1 MAKTLLTNSEEA
13 KVLKTV
19 FGPYNTQQFIQTSE
33 VFGMS
38 KKISGFTG
46 SEKKIAFRGS
56 AGAGVGAGV
65 GGLPEASQHSYLT
78 AVLTRKKSYARVDID
93 RETALATR
101 DDKGAFVA
109 FMKEY
114 NDVAV
119 TSFNLN
125 IERQIIANDITGSG
139 ILASGHPTD
148 VSGQDIVLANTDEFT
163 IPLPLTSNMYH
174 FQVGHLVNINAE
186 TTRLK
191 VIDIVNTATVKSVT
205 LKGTSARL
213 TALVGAAANSREFQ
227 AADAIYMQGS
237 RNAELQ
243 GIRGVLLNTATAYKG
258 QAVGPNWISVNV
270 NKAGALALTDL
281 DNVII
286 DMQVKTG
293 ETPTIILASP
303 KQYKA
308 LLALLPS
315 AKTYN
320 VPAREY
326 KGQISY
332 SAIEY
337 QSSAGPVPIKMNRFV
352 PDAEIFFLN
361 TNHIEFHM
369 LDAPMWLAKQDGSV
383 LRDREDEDAMEG
395 RYGVYWDLFVNP
407 NFQGILRGLT

>member
-1 MAKTLLTNSEEA
+1 MSRTLLTNTEEA

-19 FGPYNTQQFIQTSE
+19 FGPYNTQQFVQTSI
-33 VFGMS
+33 VFGMA

-46 SEKKIAFRGS
+46 KNKEIAFRGS

-65 GGLPEASQHSYLT
+65 GGLPEASQHAYLK

-114 NDVAV
+114 NDVAI

-125 IERQIIANDITGSG
+125 IERQIIANDIAGAGSLAVGEAATGM
-139 ILASGHPTD
+139 D
-148 VSGQDIVLANTDEFT
+148 VTVANTDEYT
-163 IPLPLTSNMYH
+163 VPLPLTTNMFH
-174 FQVGHLVNINAE
+174 FQVGHLVNINSE

-191 VIDIVNTATVKSVT
+191 VIKVVSTATAKSVT
-205 LKGTSARL
+205 LKGVSARL
-213 TALVGAAANSREFQ
+213 AALEAAATDAGEFS
-227 AADAIYMQGS
+227 AADNIYMQGS
-237 RNAELQ
+237 KDAELA
-243 GIRGVLLNTATAYKG
+243 GIRGVLLATDGDTYKSQIIG
-258 QAVGPNWISVNV
+258 NNFVSVNV

-281 DNVII
+281 DDVII
-286 DMQVKTG
+286 DLQVKA
-293 ETPTIILASP
+293 EAPTIILASP
-303 KQYKA
+303 KQYKKI
-308 LLALLPS
+308 LALLPS
-315 AKTYN
+315 QKTYN

-332 SAIEY
+332 SALEY
-337 QSSAGPVPIKMNRFV
+337 QSSAGPIPIRMNRFV
-352 PDAEIFFLN
+352 PDSEIFFLN
-361 TNHIEFHM
+361 MNHIEFHM

-407 NFQGILRGLT
+407 QFQGILRGLT

>member
-1 MAKTLLTNSEEA
+1 MSRTLLTNTEEA

-19 FGPYNTQQFIQTSE
+19 FGPYNTQQFVQSSE
-33 VFGMS
+33 VFGLA

-46 SEKKIAFRGS
+46 KNKEIAFRGS

-65 GGLPEASQHSYLT
+65 GGLPEASQHAYLKAT
-78 AVLTRKKSYARVDID
+78 LTRKKSYARVDID

-125 IERQIIANDITGSG
+125 IERQIIANDVNGAGSLAVGAAATGM
-139 ILASGHPTD
+139 D
-148 VSGQDIVLANTDEFT
+148 VTVANTDEYT

-174 FQVGHLVNINAE
+174 FQVGHLLNVNSE
-186 TTRLK
+186 TTRVK
-191 VIDIVNTATVKSVT
+191 VIAIVNTSTVKSVT
-205 LKGTSARL
+205 VKGTSARL
-213 TALVGAAANSREFQ
+213 ATLAAA
-227 AADAIYMQGS
+227 AADAGEFSASDNLYMQGS
-237 RNAELQ
+237 KDSELS
-243 GIRGVLLNTATAYKG
+243 GIRGVLLATSGSYKG
-258 QAVGPNWISVNV
+258 QAIGNNWVSTNV
-270 NKAGALALTDL
+270 NKAGALVLTDL
-281 DNVII
+281 DDVII
-286 DMQVKTG
+286 DMQVKN
-293 ETPTIILASP
+293 EAPTIILASP
-303 KQYKA
+303 KQYKKI
-308 LLALLPS
+308 LSLLPS

-337 QSSAGPVPIKMNRFV
+337 QSSAGPIPIKMNRFV
-352 PDAEIFFLN
+352 PESEIFFLN
-361 TNHIEFHM
+361 MNHIEFHM

-407 NFQGILRGLT
+407 NFQGIIRGLT